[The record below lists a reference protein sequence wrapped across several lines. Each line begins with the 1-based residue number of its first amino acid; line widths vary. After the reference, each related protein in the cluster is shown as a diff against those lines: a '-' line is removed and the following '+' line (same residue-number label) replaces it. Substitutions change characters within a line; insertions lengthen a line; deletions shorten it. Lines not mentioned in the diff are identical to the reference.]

1 LVGLTTPFIATIN
14 FSDGSSQDISRDA
27 SWRSAAPAS
36 AAVDSG
42 GIVTALQATAAP
54 INITA
59 NFNGYEDFGSI
70 EVLNAEISKLALTPS
85 VISIPAQHQQ
95 QYQATVLLDNGDSLD
110 VSRDVDWSIA
120 NSNIATISN
129 SAPNKGSMFAVTP
142 GMTTVEATLNYAD
155 TRLTDQGDITVEAAR
170 LQAIIITPDNP
181 SVVKGTVGEFTAS
194 GKYNDG
200 SERDITFSALWSSS
214 NTSTATIEATGSS
227 AGTAYAIT
235 PGTTVIAATLDGIT
249 GTTTATVT
257 APTLDSILVTPP
269 TATIPLGINQ
279 HFQATGFFSDGSNQ
293 NLTRVASWSSSDNN
307 VAVLDG
313 KDSGRALTIT
323 AGTAMI
329 TATFDGQSDS
339 ATLQVETPVLTALN
353 IYPTNKISPRGISFN
368 YRAIADYNNNTSV
381 VVTEQATWSS
391 SDTATASISNA
402 ADEQGLA
409 RTISAGNTTIAAS
422 FSGLTSSTQLDV
434 LGAGVSFITPRCS
447 PVNINIGETTQCT
460 CTARLNDGSGDSF
473 DCTALATYTA
483 NFPGLASVS
492 NKPGEEGWVTGLN
505 SGPVNI
511 FVEFAERSGN
521 SSIEV
526 LE

>member
-36 AAVDSG
+36 AAIDSS

-54 INITA
+54 INIIA
-59 NFNGYEDFGSI
+59 NFNGYEGFGSI
-70 EVLNAEISKLALTPS
+70 EVLNAEISKLVLTPS
-85 VISIPAQHQQ
+85 VISLPAQQQQ

-120 NSNIATISN
+120 NSNIADISN
-129 SAPNKGSMFAVTP
+129 SAPNKGSMITLST
-142 GMTTVEATLNYAD
+142 GTTTVEATLNYAD
-155 TRLTDQGDITVEAAR
+155 ARLIDQGDITVEPAK
-170 LQAIIITPDNP
+170 LESIIVTPDTLT
-181 SVVKGTVGEFTAS
+181 VVTGTVGNFTAN
-194 GKYNDG
+194 GKYTDG

-214 NTSTATIEATGSS
+214 NTSIATIEATGSS
-227 AGTAYAIT
+227 AGTGYALA
-235 PGTTVIAATLDGIT
+235 PGTTEIAATLDGIS
-249 GTTTATVT
+249 GAITATVI
-257 APTLDSILVTPP
+257 APTLDSILVTPK
-269 TATIPLGINQ
+269 TTTTPLGINQ

-293 NLTRVASWSSSDNN
+293 DLTRVASWSSSDNN

-329 TATFDGQSDS
+329 SATFDGLSDS
-339 ATLQVETPVLTALN
+339 ATLQVETPALTALN
-353 IYPTNKISPRGISFN
+353 IYPANKLSPRATSFN

-409 RTISAGNTTIAAS
+409 RTIKAGNTTITAS

-434 LGAGVSFITPRCS
+434 LGAGVSFITPSCS
-447 PVNINIGETTQCT
+447 PIKINIGETTQCT

-483 NFPGLASVS
+483 KIPGIVSIS
-492 NKPGEEGWVTGLN
+492 NKPGEEGWVTGVN

-511 FVEFAERSGN
+511 FIKFAGRSGN